1 MTRPCSSPIWEPT
14 MLSVRGLDAGYGSL
28 KVLRDLTLDVPAG
41 RIVALLGG
49 NGAGKTTTMH
59 VLTGIIPNTR
69 GDILFEG
76 KRIDRMTSDQ
86 IFRQGIALVAQGRQL
101 FPEMTVRENLEM
113 GAISTRSHAETATA
127 MAEMFA
133 LFPRLREREDQ
144 RAASLSGGEQQMLAT
159 GRALMSRP
167 RLLLLDEPTTGLAPI
182 IVKELTRVLRGLNAN
197 GLTILI
203 VEQNV
208 RMALKLADEVYI
220 MRSGEIV
227 MQAPSSNLQD
237 SDEMF
242 KSYLG

>member
-1 MTRPCSSPIWEPT
+1 
-14 MLSVRGLDAGYGSL
+14 
-28 KVLRDLTLDVPAG
+28 
-41 RIVALLGG
+41 
-49 NGAGKTTTMH
+49 
-59 VLTGIIPNTR
+59 
-69 GDILFEG
+69 
-76 KRIDRMTSDQ
+76 
-86 IFRQGIALVAQGRQL
+86 
-101 FPEMTVRENLEM
+101 
-113 GAISTRSHAETATA
+113 
-127 MAEMFA
+127 
-133 LFPRLREREDQ
+133 
-144 RAASLSGGEQQMLAT
+144 LSGGEQQMLAT

>member
-1 MTRPCSSPIWEPT
+1 
-14 MLSVRGLDAGYGSL
+14 MLSVRGLNAGYGSL

-59 VLTGIIPNTR
+59 AITRIIPIT
-69 GDILFEG
+69 GGETLFDG
-76 KRIDRMTSDQ
+76 KRIDRMPSDQ

-113 GAISTRSHAETATA
+113 GGICTRSRAETAAA
-127 MAEMFA
+127 MEEMFA
-133 LFPRLREREDQ
+133 LFPRLLERADQ
-144 RAASLSGGEQQMLAT
+144 RGASLSGGEQQMLAT

-182 IVKELTRVLRGLNAN
+182 IVKELARVLRELNAG

-208 RMALKLADEVYI
+208 RMALKVADEVYV
-220 MRSGEIV
+220 MRGGEIV
-227 MQAPSSNLQD
+227 MQAPANELQD
-237 SDEMF
+237 GDEMF
-242 KSYLG
+242 RSYLG